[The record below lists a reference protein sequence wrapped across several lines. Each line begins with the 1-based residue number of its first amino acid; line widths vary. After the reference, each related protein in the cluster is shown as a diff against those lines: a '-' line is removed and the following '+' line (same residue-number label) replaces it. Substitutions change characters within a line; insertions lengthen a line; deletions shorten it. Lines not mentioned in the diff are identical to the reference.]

1 MNSVVLGDSP
11 ELYTDLAAVAAC
23 FDNAGV
29 LGLSNDDADDTADS
43 CNFITDLK
51 IVAELLCFLFLF
63 LLRSDKE
70 EIENDD
76 KKTEREE
83 H

>member
-43 CNFITDLK
+43 CNFITDPS
-51 IVAELLCFLFLF
+51 VS
-63 LLRSDKE
+63 LRPCVSAP
-70 EIENDD
+70 
-76 KKTEREE
+76 
-83 H
+83 HFSA